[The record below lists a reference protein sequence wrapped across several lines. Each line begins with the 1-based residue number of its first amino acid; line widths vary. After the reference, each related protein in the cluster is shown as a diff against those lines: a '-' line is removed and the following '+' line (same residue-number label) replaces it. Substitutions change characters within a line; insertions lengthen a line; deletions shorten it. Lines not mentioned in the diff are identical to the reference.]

1 MRPVTTGDTLTF
13 NAATAWRP
21 RNPLNFATPQVSPP
35 VPDPLSPEGDWPIVR
50 LRLLQALERF
60 PEARMSVIDALRELN
75 QLPPLYNT
83 GPVEPQP

>member
-1 MRPVTTGDTLTF
+1 MTF
-13 NAATAWRP
+13 NAATTWRP

-35 VPDPLSPEGDWPIVR
+35 VRGTAHQDPLSPEGDWPIVR
-50 LRLLQALERF
+50 TRLLQALARF

-83 GPVEPQP
+83 GPVEPRP